1 MPSRYIRMM
10 RRLSKVY
17 VLGNPLLEED
27 SLPLRLLPRLRKA
40 FPDIEFLEIDPTE
53 EFPEEDELVI
63 IDTVLNTEKVVVIKD
78 IDKLSSQPNYSLH
91 DFDLSFQLK
100 MMKKMGKLKE
110 VEIIGLPP
118 DLDEKEAIDQISTL
132 LPS

>member
-1 MPSRYIRMM
+1 MM